1 MLPVAAALV
10 AVAPQA
16 AGAVP
21 GATSTVFVNE
31 IHYDN
36 DGADSAELVEVAAPV
51 GTDLTGWSVVLYNGS
66 GGASY
71 ATLPLAGLTLTNPNG
86 GYGFASVPFAGI
98 QNGSPDGLA
107 LVDASGA
114 VVQFLSYE
122 GSFAATNGPAVG
134 LTSTDIGVAEAAS
147 EPAGQSLQLSG
158 TGTRAGDFT
167 WTGPV
172 AATAGAVNAGQTFGP
187 AGPAEPVL
195 NEVSASTAGA
205 DVEYLEI
212 MGTPDTDYGTW
223 SILEIQGITEA
234 PDTPGQVIDVYPLAA
249 TDGSGRHTL
258 NLAAD
263 RIENDPVTFLLVEDF
278 TGAIGDDL
286 DPGDDGTL
294 DTTPW
299 SGLADSL
306 SILVTAGAVTYS
318 PTVLDAAIDDATY
331 TGASAGFAPGGASRL
346 PDRTGAWVRNDFDL
360 NPIQPGTPEAGEAAN
375 TPGAANTAVTVAPP
389 PPVVRAIHDVQ
400 GTGPSVAITTTVTVE
415 GVITSVFT
423 NNDVRDAFFV
433 QEEDA
438 DADADPATSEG
449 IFVFC
454 RGGCPTDPQ
463 VGDVVTVTGDPEE
476 FFGMSQIDVTGAGGS
491 IAVVST
497 GNPLPTPAPV
507 ALPAAGP
514 TNAAAT
520 FEAQEGMLV
529 TFPDTLSV
537 SEYFELARYGQL
549 VLSAGGRPEQFT
561 DANTP
566 SPAGYASF
574 LTDLAA
580 RRIIL
585 DDDNNSQNDM
595 VSGPQS
601 NEPYPYPSPGLSTT
615 NRVRGGDTITGLTGV
630 LHWSFAGL
638 SGTDAW
644 RVRPVTGQSYTFAPA
659 NPRPATPPAVGG
671 TLKVASFNVL
681 NYFTTLEVPGAVCGP
696 ANLECRGANTA
707 EELDRQRAKIVAAM
721 ARIDADV
728 LGLIEIQNDAGA
740 SVADLV
746 AALNAATAP
755 GTYAF
760 VDTGTI
766 GTDAIKTAFVYRPA
780 AVAPVGPF
788 TVLDST
794 VDPRFIDDRNRPAL
808 IQTFE
813 QTATGG
819 RVTIAL
825 NHLKSKG
832 SACDDIG
839 DPDLA
844 DGQGNCNR
852 TRTAAA
858 EALADYLATD
868 PTGSGGA
875 GVLIMG
881 DLNSY
886 AKEDPVTALTARGY
900 TDLQAAFGGDGAYS
914 YLFDGQLGYLDH
926 ALADATLRPQVTGT
940 ASWHV
945 NADEVPLFDYNDD
958 LQTAGEAAF
967 ERESDA
973 LPLYEA
979 DPYRSS
985 DHDPVLIG
993 LDLTRRLSCAGV
1005 TGTEAELRSQG
1016 YNVIVGTAGN
1026 DVLNGTIGRD
1036 AIVGLG
1042 GNDTIN
1048 GRLGDDLLCGGDG
1061 NDTVNGGAGADLMAG
1076 DAGDDVLD
1084 GDLGADTIL
1093 GGAGADV
1100 LSGGVGDDMLDG
1112 GDGNDALFGGAGA
1125 DRITGGA
1132 GDDSLDGELGNDTL
1146 SGGDGN
1152 DRLSG
1157 GIGSDVLNGDAGDD
1171 SLAGNLG
1178 TDRCDGG
1185 PQTTADTADRSC
1197 ETITGVP

>member
-1 MLPVAAALV
+1 MSRRRLRRLAGLVPVLPLAAALV

-36 DGADSAELVEVAAPV
+36 TGTDAGELVEVAAPV
-51 GTDLTGWSVVLYNGS
+51 GTDLTGWSVVLYNGT

-71 ATLPLAGLTLTNPNG
+71 ASLSLTGVPLANPSG
-86 GYGFASVPFAGI
+86 DYGFASLPAPGL
-98 QNGSPDGLA
+98 QNGAPDGLA
-107 LVDASGA
+107 LVDAGGT

-122 GSFAATNGPAVG
+122 GSFAATDGPAVG
-134 LTSTDIGVAEAAS
+134 QTSTDIGRSEAGT
-147 EPAGQSLQLSG
+147 EPLGQSLQLSG

-167 WTGPV
+167 WSGPV
-172 AATAGAVNAGQTFGP
+172 TATAGAANGAQTFGP
-187 AGPAEPVL
+187 GGP
-195 NEVSASTAGA
+195 
-205 DVEYLEI
+205 
-212 MGTPDTDYGTW
+212 
-223 SILEIQGITEA
+223 
-234 PDTPGQVIDVYPLAA
+234 ID
-249 TDGSGRHTL
+249 
-258 NLAAD
+258 
-263 RIENDPVTFLLVEDF
+263 
-278 TGAIGDDL
+278 
-286 DPGDDGTL
+286 
-294 DTTPW
+294 
-299 SGLADSL
+299 
-306 SILVTAGAVTYS
+306 
-318 PTVLDAAIDDATY
+318 
-331 TGASAGFAPGGASRL
+331 
-346 PDRTGAWVRNDFDL
+346 
-360 NPIQPGTPEAGEAAN
+360 
-375 TPGAANTAVTVAPP
+375 PP
-389 PPVVRAIHDVQ
+389 PPPPPLAIRAIHEVQ
-400 GTGPSVAITTTVTVE
+400 GSGPSVAITTTVTVQ
-415 GVITSVFT
+415 GLITSVFT

-454 RGGCPTDPQ
+454 RGACPATPQ
-463 VGDVVTVTGDPEE
+463 VGDVITVTGDPEE
-476 FFGMSQIDVTGAGGS
+476 FFGMSQIDVTGTGGS
-491 IAVVST
+491 ITVVSS
-497 GNPLPTPAPV
+497 GNPLPTPVPV
-507 ALPAAGP
+507 PLPAAGP

-529 TFPDTLSV
+529 TFPDALTV

-561 DANTP
+561 DANAP
-566 SPAGYASF
+566 DVPGYTAFRSE
-574 LTDLAA
+574 LAA

-585 DDDNNSQNDM
+585 DDDNNNQNDM

-615 NRVRGGDTITGLTGV
+615 NLVRGGDTITGLTGV

-638 SGTDAW
+638 TGTDAW
-644 RVRPVTGQSYTFAPA
+644 RVRPVTGQSYTFTSA
-659 NPRPATPPAVGG
+659 NPRPADPPTVGG

-707 EELDRQRAKIVAAM
+707 EELSRQRAKIVSAM

-728 LGLIEIQNDAGA
+728 LGLIEIQNDSGA

-755 GTYAF
+755 GTYAY

-780 AVAPVGPF
+780 TVAPMGPF
-788 TVLDST
+788 TVLDSS
-794 VDPRFIDDRNRPAL
+794 VDPRFIDTRNRLTL

-839 DPDLA
+839 DPDTG
-844 DGQGNCNR
+844 DGQGNCNA

-858 EALADYLATD
+858 QALADHLATD

-886 AKEDPVTALTARGY
+886 AKEDPITALTAAGY
-900 TDLQAAFGGDGAYS
+900 TDLQAAFGGESAYS

-940 ASWHV
+940 ASWHI
-945 NADEVPLFDYNDD
+945 NADEVPLLDYNDE

-967 ERESDA
+967 ERETNA

-1005 TGTEAELRSQG
+1005 TGTEAELRAMG

-1036 AIVGLG
+1036 AIFGLG

-1061 NDTVNGGAGADLMAG
+1061 ND
-1076 DAGDDVLD
+1076 VL
-1084 GDLGADTIL
+1084 T
-1093 GGAGADV
+1093 
-1100 LSGGVGDDMLDG
+1100 GGVGDDALDG
-1112 GDGNDALFGGAGA
+1112 GDGNDTIFGGIGA
-1125 DRITGGA
+1125 DRLSGGA
-1132 GDDSLDGELGNDTL
+1132 GDDVLDGELGNDTL

-1157 GIGSDVLNGDAGDD
+1157 GIGTDVLNGDAGDD
-1171 SLAGNLG
+1171 TMAGNLG

-1197 ETITGVP
+1197 ETVVGVP

>member
-1 MLPVAAALV
+1 MSRRRLRHLARIVPLLPVAAALV

-36 DGADSAELVEVAAPV
+36 TGADANELVEVAAPV
-51 GTDLTGWSVVLYNGS
+51 GTDLTGWSVVLYNGT

-71 ATLPLAGLTLTNPNG
+71 GTLSLTGATLTNPSG
-86 GYGFASVPFAGI
+86 GYGFVSLPGPAGGI
-98 QNGSPDGLA
+98 QNGAPDGLA
-107 LVDASGA
+107 LVDPSGA

-122 GSFAATNGPAVG
+122 GSFAATNGPANG
-134 LTSTDIGVAEAAS
+134 LTSADIGRSETGS
-147 EPAGQSLQLSG
+147 EPLGQSLQLTG
-158 TGTRAGDFT
+158 TGSTAGDFT

-172 AATAGAVNAGQTFGP
+172 AATAGSVNEGQTFGP
-187 AGPAEPVL
+187 GGP
-195 NEVSASTAGA
+195 
-205 DVEYLEI
+205 
-212 MGTPDTDYGTW
+212 
-223 SILEIQGITEA
+223 
-234 PDTPGQVIDVYPLAA
+234 ID
-249 TDGSGRHTL
+249 
-258 NLAAD
+258 
-263 RIENDPVTFLLVEDF
+263 
-278 TGAIGDDL
+278 
-286 DPGDDGTL
+286 
-294 DTTPW
+294 
-299 SGLADSL
+299 
-306 SILVTAGAVTYS
+306 
-318 PTVLDAAIDDATY
+318 
-331 TGASAGFAPGGASRL
+331 
-346 PDRTGAWVRNDFDL
+346 
-360 NPIQPGTPEAGEAAN
+360 
-375 TPGAANTAVTVAPP
+375 PP
-389 PPVVRAIHDVQ
+389 PPPPPPAIRPIHEVQ
-400 GTGPSVAITTTVTVE
+400 GSGPSVAITSTVTVQ
-415 GVITSVFT
+415 GVVTSVFT
-423 NNDVRDAFFV
+423 NNDARDAFFV

-454 RGGCPTDPQ
+454 RGVCPAAPQ
-463 VGDVVTVTGDPEE
+463 VGDVITVTGDPEE

-491 IAVVST
+491 ITVAST
-497 GNPLPTPAPV
+497 GNPLPTPVPV

-514 TNAAAT
+514 TNAADT

-537 SEYFELARYGQL
+537 SEYFELARYGQI

-566 SPAGYASF
+566 DVAGFAAF
-574 LTDLAA
+574 RGDLAA

-585 DDDNNSQNDM
+585 DDDNNNQNDM
-595 VSGPQS
+595 VSGPQN

-615 NRVRGGDTITGLTGV
+615 NTVRGGDTITGLTGV

-638 SGTDAW
+638 TGTDAW
-644 RVRPVTGQSYTFAPA
+644 RVRPVTGRSYTFAPA

-671 TLKVASFNVL
+671 TMKVASFNVL

-696 ANLECRGANTA
+696 SNLECRGANTA
-707 EELDRQRAKIVAAM
+707 EELARQRAKIVSAM

-755 GTYAF
+755 GTYAY

-766 GTDAIKTAFVYRPA
+766 GTDAIKTALVYRA
-780 AVAPVGPF
+780 ATVTPVGPF
-788 TVLDST
+788 KVLDSS
-794 VDPRFIDDRNRPAL
+794 VDARFIDDRNRPAL
-808 IQTFE
+808 VQTFE

-839 DPDLA
+839 DPDA
-844 DGQGNCNR
+844 GDGQGNCAG

-858 EALADYLATD
+858 QALVDYLATD

-886 AKEDPVTALTARGY
+886 AKEDPITALAAGGY

-926 ALADATLRPQVTGT
+926 ALADTTLRPQVTGT
-940 ASWHV
+940 ASWHI
-945 NADEVPLFDYNDD
+945 NADEVPLLDYNDE

-967 ERESDA
+967 ERESNA

-993 LDLTRRLSCAGV
+993 LNLVRRLSCAGIS
-1005 TGTEAELRSQG
+1005 GTEAELRAMG

-1026 DVLNGTIGRD
+1026 DTLTGTIGRD
-1036 AIVGLG
+1036 AIFGLG

-1061 NDTVNGGAGADLMAG
+1061 NDTVTGGAGADVLAG
-1076 DAGDDVLD
+1076 DGGDDVLD
-1084 GDLGADTIL
+1084 GDLGADTIT

-1100 LSGGVGDDMLDG
+1100 LSGGAGDDTLDG
-1112 GDGNDALFGGAGA
+1112 GDGNDTLFGGIGA
-1125 DRITGGA
+1125 DRLNGGA
-1132 GDDSLDGELGNDTL
+1132 GDDVLDGELGNDTL
-1146 SGGDGN
+1146 SGGAGN

-1157 GIGSDVLNGDAGDD
+1157 GIGTDVLNGDAGDD
-1171 SLAGNLG
+1171 TLAGNLG

-1185 PQTTADTADRSC
+1185 DQVVADTADRSC
-1197 ETITGVP
+1197 ETIIGVP

>member
-1 MLPVAAALV
+1 MHRRRRLRRLAGLVPILPIAAALV

-21 GATSTVFVNE
+21 GATSMVFVNE

-36 DGADSAELVEVAAPV
+36 TGADAAELVEVAAPV

-71 ATLPLAGLTLTNPNG
+71 ASLSLTGVPLANPSG
-86 GYGFASVPFAGI
+86 DYGFASVPFAGI
-98 QNGSPDGLA
+98 QNGAPDGLA
-107 LVDASGA
+107 LVDPGGA

-122 GSFAATNGPAVG
+122 GTFAAADGPAVG
-134 LTSTDIGVAEAAS
+134 QTSTDIGRSEAGT
-147 EPAGQSLQLSG
+147 EPLGQSLQLTG

-167 WTGPV
+167 WSGPV
-172 AATAGAVNAGQTFGP
+172 TATAGTANGGQTFGP
-187 AGPAEPVL
+187 GGP
-195 NEVSASTAGA
+195 
-205 DVEYLEI
+205 
-212 MGTPDTDYGTW
+212 
-223 SILEIQGITEA
+223 
-234 PDTPGQVIDVYPLAA
+234 ID
-249 TDGSGRHTL
+249 
-258 NLAAD
+258 
-263 RIENDPVTFLLVEDF
+263 
-278 TGAIGDDL
+278 
-286 DPGDDGTL
+286 
-294 DTTPW
+294 
-299 SGLADSL
+299 
-306 SILVTAGAVTYS
+306 
-318 PTVLDAAIDDATY
+318 
-331 TGASAGFAPGGASRL
+331 
-346 PDRTGAWVRNDFDL
+346 
-360 NPIQPGTPEAGEAAN
+360 
-375 TPGAANTAVTVAPP
+375 PP
-389 PPVVRAIHDVQ
+389 PPPPPPAIRPIHEVQ
-400 GTGPSVAITTTVTVE
+400 GSGPSVAITATVTVQ
-415 GVITSVFT
+415 GVVTSVFT

-454 RGGCPTDPQ
+454 RGTCPAAPQ
-463 VGDVVTVTGDPEE
+463 VGDVITVTGDPEE
-476 FFGMSQIDVTGAGGS
+476 FFGMSQIDVTGAGGAITVAS
-491 IAVVST
+491 S
-497 GNPLPTPAPV
+497 GNPLPTAVPV

-529 TFPDTLSV
+529 TFPDALSV
-537 SEYFELARYGQL
+537 SEYFELARYGQV

-561 DANTP
+561 DASAP
-566 SPAGYASF
+566 SVTGYTAF
-574 LTDLAA
+574 LGELAA

-585 DDDNNSQNDM
+585 DDDNNNQNDM
-595 VSGPQS
+595 VSGPQN
-601 NEPYPYPSPGLSTT
+601 NEPYPYPTPGLSTT
-615 NRVRGGDTITGLTGV
+615 NTVRGGDTITGLTGV

-638 SGTDAW
+638 TGTDAW
-644 RVRPVTGQSYTFAPA
+644 RIRPVTGQSYTFTPA
-659 NPRPATPPAVGG
+659 NPRPADPPAVGG
-671 TLKVASFNVL
+671 TVKVASFNVL

-696 ANLECRGANTA
+696 SNLECRGANTA
-707 EELDRQRAKIVAAM
+707 EELGRQRAKIVAAM

-755 GTYAF
+755 GTYAY
-760 VDTGTI
+760 VDTGTV
-766 GTDAIKTAFVYRPA
+766 GTDAIKTAFVYRTTT
-780 AVAPVGPF
+780 VAPVGPF
-788 TVLDST
+788 KVLDST
-794 VDPRFIDDRNRPAL
+794 VDPRVIDTRNRPAL

-813 QTATGG
+813 QNATGG

-832 SACDDIG
+832 SGCEDIG
-839 DPDLA
+839 DPDTG
-844 DGQGNCNR
+844 DGQGNCAG

-858 EALADYLATD
+858 QALADYLATD

-875 GVLIMG
+875 GVLVMG

-886 AKEDPVTALTARGY
+886 AKEDPITALVASGY
-900 TDLQAAFGGDGAYS
+900 TDLQAAFGGAGAYS

-940 ASWHV
+940 ASWHI
-945 NADEVPLFDYNDD
+945 NADEVPLFDYNDE
-958 LQTAGEAAF
+958 LQTNGEAAF
-967 ERESDA
+967 ERESNA

-993 LDLTRRLSCAGV
+993 LDLVRRLSCAGV
-1005 TGTEAELRSQG
+1005 TGTEAELRAMG
-1016 YNVIVGTAGN
+1016 YNVIVGTAG
-1026 DVLNGTIGRD
+1026 DDTLTGTLGRD

-1042 GNDTIN
+1042 GNDAID

-1061 NDTVNGGAGADLMAG
+1061 NDRLSGGLGVDRIAG
-1076 DAGDDVLD
+1076 DAGDDLLD
-1084 GDLGADTIL
+1084 GDLGADTIT

-1100 LSGGVGDDMLDG
+1100 LSGGVGDDTLDG
-1112 GDGNDALFGGAGA
+1112 GDGNDTVLGGIGA
-1125 DRITGGA
+1125 DRLNGGA
-1132 GDDSLDGELGNDTL
+1132 GDDVLDGDLGNDTL

-1157 GIGSDVLNGDAGDD
+1157 GLGADVLTGDGGDD
-1171 SLAGNLG
+1171 TLAGNLG

-1185 PQTTADTADRSC
+1185 PQVVADTADRSC